1 MIGFSL
7 FFVILQYI
15 FNITMKYFEVE
26 FTLTPCTQVAQDLL
40 SALAGEVGFE
50 TFEETENGLT
60 GYVQQSLFDESA
72 LQQTLACFPLE
83 DTRIEYDVHEAE
95 DRDWNEQW
103 EQEGFEPIEVS
114 SERSEVSGERLVIHD
129 GRHLP
134 ELITDPSSLIT
145 SIEIDAHLAFGTGTH
160 ETTQMIC
167 QTLLERNMKGRRV
180 LDCGCGT
187 GILGICALKLGAEKC
202 LAYDIDEW
210 SVDNTRHNAVINQV
224 DDKLTVLHGDGSLL
238 DSVDDGYDVVL
249 ANINRNILL
258 QDMSRFANVT
268 NPQGILILSGFYE
281 ADVPLI
287 REKAGSMGFR
297 LLESKKNGD
306 WICLVFQAQ

>member
-1 MIGFSL
+1 
-7 FFVILQYI
+7 
-15 FNITMKYFEVE
+15 MKYFEVE

-50 TFEETENGLT
+50 TFEETQNGLT

-72 LQQTLACFPLE
+72 LQQTLACFPLD
-83 DTRIEYDVHEAE
+83 DTQIKYDVREAE

-103 EQEGFEPIEVS
+103 EQEGFEPIEV
-114 SERSEVSGERLVIHD
+114 RGERLEVRGKSSEVRSETLIIHD
-129 GRHLP
+129 GRHQPSDISHLP
-134 ELITDPSSLIT
+134 SALM
-145 SIEIDAHLAFGTGTH
+145 IEIDAHLAFGTGTH

-167 QTLLERNMKGRRV
+167 QTLLEMDMKGRWV

-187 GILGICALKLGAEKC
+187 GILGICALKLGAKKC

-238 DSVDDGYDVVL
+238 DSVKDSYDVVV

-258 QDMSRFANVT
+258 QDMSRFATVIT
-268 NPQGILILSGFYE
+268 PQGILILSGFYE
-281 ADVPLI
+281 ADIPLI
-287 REKAGSMGFR
+287 SEKVNGMGFR
-297 LLESKKNGD
+297 HLKTKKNGD
-306 WICLVFQAQ
+306 WACLVFQAL